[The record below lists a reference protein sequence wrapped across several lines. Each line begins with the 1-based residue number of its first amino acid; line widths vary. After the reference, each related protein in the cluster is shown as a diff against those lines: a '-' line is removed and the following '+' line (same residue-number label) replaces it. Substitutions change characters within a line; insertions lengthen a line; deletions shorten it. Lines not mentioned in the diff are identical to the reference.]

1 MTFLHFLYILIL
13 LVCSVRFD
21 LLAGVNKDEGAI
33 AVILSITM
41 LNMSDPEAGVS
52 MEVASKILQENCEML
67 TPLSVQLC
75 VKFLVDTYGLDQLE
89 NDIERGHRIGDVVG
103 MFSTNGIIIYYIIY
117 YIFTLFPIDFETIKA
132 FKNL

>member
-75 VKFLVDTYGLDQLE
+75 VKFLVDTYGLDLCFLQMELL
-89 NDIERGHRIGDVVG
+89 
-103 MFSTNGIIIYYIIY
+103 YIIL
-117 YIFTLFPIDFETIKA
+117 YIIFLHFFLLTLKLLKLLKT
-132 FKNL
+132 FKIWFRKC